1 MLSLVDVYAGY
12 GEGLVLK
19 GLSLEVRERQV
30 VALLGRNGAG
40 KTTTMRAIMG
50 LLPIQRGEITW
61 RGEPIHRLQPHE
73 ISRRGIALVPQGRR
87 IFPSLTVTENL
98 LIAAREAGRHRRG
111 RERPA
116 GSGWTLE
123 RIYELFPV
131 LRERG
136 TIGGTRLSGGEQQML
151 AIARALMTQPDLLL
165 CDEPSEGLAPIMV
178 ERVAG
183 VLKTL
188 KESGLAILLVEQ
200 NLEVALALADYVY
213 IIDDGRVVYQGL
225 PGELARDEAAQVR
238 FLGASA

>member
-1 MLSLVDVYAGY
+1 
-12 GEGLVLK
+12 
-19 GLSLEVRERQV
+19 
-30 VALLGRNGAG
+30 
-40 KTTTMRAIMG
+40 
-50 LLPIQRGEITW
+50 
-61 RGEPIHRLQPHE
+61 
-73 ISRRGIALVPQGRR
+73 
-87 IFPSLTVTENL
+87 
-98 LIAAREAGRHRRG
+98 
-111 RERPA
+111 
-116 GSGWTLE
+116 
-123 RIYELFPV
+123 
-131 LRERG
+131 
-136 TIGGTRLSGGEQQML
+136 ML

>member
-1 MLSLVDVYAGY
+1 MLRLVDVYAGY
-12 GEGLVLK
+12 SEGLVLK

-40 KTTTMRAIMG
+40 KTTALRAIMG

-61 RGEPIHRLQPHE
+61 RGEPIHRLQPHQ

-87 IFPSLTVTENL
+87 IFPSLTVRENL
-98 LIAAREAGRHRRG
+98 LIAARQRQTGEEGATGG
-111 RERPA
+111 
-116 GSGWTLE
+116 GWTLK
-123 RIYELFPV
+123 RIYEIFPV
-131 LRERG
+131 LRQRDR
-136 TIGGTRLSGGEQQML
+136 IGGTRLSGGEQQML
-151 AIARALMTQPDLLL
+151 AIARALMTQPELLL

-183 VLKTL
+183 VLTTL
-188 KESGLAILLVEQ
+188 KKSGLAILLVEQ
-200 NLEVALALADYVY
+200 NLEVALSVADYVY

-225 PGELARDEAAQVR
+225 PGELARDQATQVR